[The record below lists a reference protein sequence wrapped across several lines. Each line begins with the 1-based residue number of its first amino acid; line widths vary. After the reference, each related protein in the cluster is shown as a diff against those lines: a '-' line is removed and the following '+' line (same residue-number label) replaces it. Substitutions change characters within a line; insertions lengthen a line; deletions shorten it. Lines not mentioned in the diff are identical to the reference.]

1 MSQRTQKSTFN
12 LITSIISQFL
22 TIALSFVSRSVFIY
36 TLDARYL
43 GINGLFTNI
52 ISLLSLVELGIST
65 ALIFSMYEPLAHDDK
80 KKLAALTKFYKKLYT
95 IIGIVIATLGLL
107 LFPFLDFF
115 INLDV
120 GVPNVKYY
128 YLLFLL
134 QSVCSYFMVY
144 KTSIMIADQ
153 KNYILTRNTMFF
165 NICATITQIVVL
177 LLWRNYA
184 IYLIVIVVFNILG
197 NLYNSRVA
205 EKQYPY
211 INDNEDLDSV
221 EKKAIWENIKSMFM
235 YKLGGVIL
243 NNTDNILISK
253 LVGTLEVGF
262 YSNYSLILQKVSNLT
277 SLVFTSIQASLGN
290 LNVDAMPQK
299 KKAMF
304 DILSLMSFWI
314 YGFCSICFCILF
326 QDFMCIWVGEE
337 YLLGNATMYV
347 SVANF
352 YLQGVLYPIW
362 CFRNTT
368 GLFKETKYTM
378 ILASFLN
385 IVLSI
390 ALGIIWGMFGIFIAT
405 VISRLCT
412 NIWYD
417 PYRLFKSYF
426 HVSVKSYYIGEVLR
440 LLFIVLFV
448 AVSEL
453 LFMNFSLGV
462 GWYRLLIK
470 MIYCI
475 VVVNGIFFIRYR
487 NTQAFKFL
495 VGKLLE
501 ICKKIPIKK

>member
-1 MSQRTQKSTFN
+1 
-12 LITSIISQFL
+12 
-22 TIALSFVSRSVFIY
+22 
-36 TLDARYL
+36 
-43 GINGLFTNI
+43 
-52 ISLLSLVELGIST
+52 
-65 ALIFSMYEPLAHDDK
+65 
-80 KKLAALTKFYKKLYT
+80 
-95 IIGIVIATLGLL
+95 
-107 LFPFLDFF
+107 
-115 INLDV
+115 
-120 GVPNVKYY
+120 
-128 YLLFLL
+128 
-134 QSVCSYFMVY
+134 
-144 KTSIMIADQ
+144 
-153 KNYILTRNTMFF
+153 
-165 NICATITQIVVL
+165 
-177 LLWRNYA
+177 
-184 IYLIVIVVFNILG
+184 
-197 NLYNSRVA
+197 
-205 EKQYPY
+205 
-211 INDNEDLDSV
+211 
-221 EKKAIWENIKSMFM
+221 
-235 YKLGGVIL
+235 
-243 NNTDNILISK
+243 
-253 LVGTLEVGF
+253 
-262 YSNYSLILQKVSNLT
+262 
-277 SLVFTSIQASLGN
+277 
-290 LNVDAMPQK
+290 
-299 KKAMF
+299 
-304 DILSLMSFWI
+304 
-314 YGFCSICFCILF
+314 
-326 QDFMCIWVGEE
+326 
-337 YLLGNATMYV
+337 MYV